1 MKLKLA
7 MGEKELD
14 KWYAFVRQKMDIV
27 EKIRFI
33 QEIFFVLE
41 EEGVTLP
48 MGDYDEV
55 QKYLNQILNKVE

>member
-14 KWYAFVRQKMDIV
+14 KWYASVRQKMDIV

-33 QEIFFVLE
+33 QEIFFTLE
-41 EEGVTLP
+41 EEGISLP
-48 MGDYDEV
+48 MADYDEV
-55 QKYLNQILNKVE
+55 QKYLNEIIKKVQ